1 MVFRALADLFVIH
14 EIPATQIGV
23 CGRHRCFPGGEV
35 GRRQHLSLS
44 SLAHPPQPPPLSG
57 ERRKMPGAVGSIVL
71 SSKKI
76 FQHFQKLFQNIFIQ
90 IWSNVVLFWRSHNK
104 KHYDAIRIKFG
115 YIIWK
120 LWKKNYHWT
129 LMGLTGCAPPASQY
143 GRLAISP
150 LYSYGT
156 VSLIVLDK
164 LVQLTTPTKL
174 RPSYCREISI

>member
-1 MVFRALADLFVIH
+1 MMQSELNL
-14 EIPATQIGV
+14 
-23 CGRHRCFPGGEV
+23 
-35 GRRQHLSLS
+35 
-44 SLAHPPQPPPLSG
+44 
-57 ERRKMPGAVGSIVL
+57 
-71 SSKKI
+71 KI
-76 FQHFQKLFQNIFIQ
+76 I
-90 IWSNVVLFWRSHNK
+90 
-104 KHYDAIRIKFG
+104 
-115 YIIWK
+115 
-120 LWKKNYHWT
+120 KKNYYHDGFYYHWT